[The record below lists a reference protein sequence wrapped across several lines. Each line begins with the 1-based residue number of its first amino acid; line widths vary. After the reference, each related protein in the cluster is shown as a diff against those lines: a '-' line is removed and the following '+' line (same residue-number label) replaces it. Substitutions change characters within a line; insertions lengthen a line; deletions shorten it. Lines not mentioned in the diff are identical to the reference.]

1 MTVKYLLTRIGLFF
15 LIIWIAASVNFLLPK
30 ISQQDPIALK
40 LQKEM
45 QGGGSAQVGIKKM
58 AEIYNK
64 KFGLDQPLYKQYFRY
79 LVDTFQFKLNYSI
92 LRYPTPVS
100 RIIKESLPWTI
111 GLGVTTTII
120 AFVIGSMLGAV
131 MAWGKAPRYLKT
143 LLPFLFT
150 FSAIPYF
157 LLGLIFIYIFA
168 FKLPWF
174 PFQGGYEGGLFPGWN
189 WTFALSIL
197 KHSVLPAISII
208 IVSIGWWAL
217 GMRAMMITMQGEDYM
232 IQAEAKGLEPT
243 RIFIRYS
250 IRNAILPQTTAFAL
264 SLGHFLSGLILVE
277 VIFGYPGL
285 GNTLLNAIK
294 AFDYF
299 LIQGIVFSIIVS
311 IGVSMLIIDILY
323 PFIDPRIN
331 YEQKG

>member
-1 MTVKYLLTRIGLFF
+1 MTVRYLITRIGLFI
-15 LIIWIAASVNFLLPK
+15 LILWIAATVNFLLPK

-58 AEIYNK
+58 AEIYNA

-79 LVDTFQFKLNYSI
+79 LADTFRFRFNYSI
-92 LRYPTPVS
+92 LRYPTTVS
-100 RIIKESLPWTI
+100 QIIVEAIPWTI
-111 GLGVTTTII
+111 GVGLTCTII
-120 AFVIGSMLGAV
+120 SFVLGSMLGAL
-131 MAWGKAPRYLKT
+131 MAWGRAPSYLKM

-168 FKLPWF
+168 FKLMWF
-174 PFQGGYEGGLFPGWN
+174 PFAGGYEGGLFPGWN
-189 WTFALSIL
+189 WVFVLSIL
-197 KHSVLPAISII
+197 KHSVLPAMSIV

-232 IQAEAKGLEPT
+232 IQAEAKGLDPT

-264 SLGHFLSGLILVE
+264 SLGHFLSGLVLVE

-285 GNTLLNAIK
+285 GNTLLSAIK

-299 LIQGIVFSIIVS
+299 LIQGIVFTIIVS
-311 IGVSMLIIDILY
+311 IGVSMLFIDLLY

-331 YEQKG
+331 YEEQG

>member
-1 MTVKYLLTRIGLFF
+1 MEKE
-15 LIIWIAASVNFLLPK
+15 
-30 ISQQDPIALK
+30 LK

-79 LVDTFQFKLNYSI
+79 LVDTFQFKFNYSI

-100 RIIKESLPWTI
+100 RIITESLPWTI

-120 AFVIGSMLGAV
+120 SFVIGSMLGAV

-232 IQAEAKGLEPT
+232 IQAEAKGLEPMPNPKLLKMM
-243 RIFIRYS
+243 REKMELLS
-250 IRNAILPQTTAFAL
+250 I
-264 SLGHFLSGLILVE
+264 
-277 VIFGYPGL
+277 
-285 GNTLLNAIK
+285 K
-294 AFDYF
+294 
-299 LIQGIVFSIIVS
+299 
-311 IGVSMLIIDILY
+311 
-323 PFIDPRIN
+323 
-331 YEQKG
+331 KG

>member
-79 LVDTFQFKLNYSI
+79 LVDTFQFKFNYSI

-100 RIIKESLPWTI
+100 RIITESLPWTI

-120 AFVIGSMLGAV
+120 SFVIGSMLGAV